1 MKPVLM
7 LTSLVLLISFS
18 SHAEESFDVVGACKV
33 ECPKAKNN
41 EEAHKCAEK
50 KGRLNKD
57 FRKSKCWEV
66 NEKYET
72 AEAKAKGAK
81 APTH

>member
-1 MKPVLM
+1 MKTVLIAA
-7 LTSLVLLISFS
+7 LTLFISIS
-18 SHAEESFDVVGACKV
+18 ALAEEKLDVVAACKAD
-33 ECPKAKNN
+33 CPKVKTN

-66 NEKYET
+66 NEKYEA
-72 AEAKAKGAK
+72 AEAKEKTQS
-81 APTH
+81 APTK